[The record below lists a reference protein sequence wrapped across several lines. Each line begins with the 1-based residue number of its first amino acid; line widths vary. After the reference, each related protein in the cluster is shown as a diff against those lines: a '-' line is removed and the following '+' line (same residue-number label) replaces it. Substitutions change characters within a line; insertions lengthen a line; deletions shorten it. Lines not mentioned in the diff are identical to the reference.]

1 METETIYYGELIPV
15 MGCVSISIPAIV
27 IIQKDDGTHNSLSKT
42 EDETITTFK
51 KRLSFA
57 HGSLDSRLLIEEE
70 DILVLTAQVCTV
82 DDTLRNE
89 LAGHLNRAA
98 IQYVD
103 HAVAAGFGLEGVLV
117 PKDAQ
122 TKNRKN
128 EEKANDPAGI

>member
-1 METETIYYGELIPV
+1 MEKEAICYGELMPINDGV
-15 MGCVSISIPAIV
+15 RARIPAIV
-27 IIQKDDGTHNSLSKT
+27 IIQKDVGAPNSLPET
-42 EDETITTFK
+42 AEETIAALK
-51 KRLSFA
+51 RRLSFA
-57 HGSLDSRLLIEEE
+57 HGSLDSRQLIEEE

-82 DDTLRNE
+82 DDTLLNE
-89 LAGHLNRAA
+89 LAGRLNRAA

-117 PKDAQ
+117 PKDAW